1 MINNWDRFN
10 WSRSYKWLITIT
22 TCFMW
27 VRRLGENK
35 LTRGDSS
42 ILTGLP
48 AGSYSAGNSYMEQAF
63 GISQDNFPWLTWATT
78 SWNVGGLGEIYR
90 LGRTDII
97 FRCRPLSPAVRPTHR
112 ELWSNAGVFCTCF
125 PRDHHQAHTKADLLY
140 HIFDLPR
147 AIRRGYQLCD
157 HDHHKVLR
165 RRGEL
170 GFHQHCRRDH
180 RRYCK
185 LELPSS
191 FMC

>member
-1 MINNWDRFN
+1 MDWDGPDDPDNPSVYSFAWSAMINNWDRFN

-22 TCFMW
+22 TCFMC

-97 FRCRPLSPAVRPTHR
+97 F
-112 ELWSNAGVFCTCF
+112 
-125 PRDHHQAHTKADLLY
+125 
-140 HIFDLPR
+140 
-147 AIRRGYQLCD
+147 
-157 HDHHKVLR
+157 
-165 RRGEL
+165 
-170 GFHQHCRRDH
+170 
-180 RRYCK
+180 
-185 LELPSS
+185 
-191 FMC
+191 